1 MYIYKNTTNK
11 SLASVISTSTNF
23 MYKVYIPPQI
33 ITAFFFLIK
42 QEMDKIFYSC
52 DF

>member
-23 MYKVYIPPQI
+23 MYKVYISPQI
-33 ITAFFFLIK
+33 IPAFFLIK